1 MASLPIYWN
10 RCEGDVWGELYAINL
25 NHPHFD
31 DLHGVYMVW
40 LGGNKPAAICAG
52 SGLIREQLA
61 ERRAQPE
68 LLALRD
74 KSLLVTWAKV
84 DSVVSKSVERWLLEN
99 LRPKVANRIPD
110 SLPVEVNLP
119 GRPGQPSPDAGEPP
133 NQLFQD
139 LTGPDPAPPSVHA
152 ADSVVTEAPP
162 PTPPPAP
169 VKTPASASPSALT
182 PTSAPAAE
190 PQRLPLQGEFV
201 EMVKKARETT
211 KGGMFGGGGKAKP
224 EDEKLVSDTVQRIL
238 REAVKLRAS
247 DVHLEPLEGAL
258 RVRFRVDGIL
268 EEMMQI
274 PNSLNLR
281 IVSHVRVTCGLD
293 PERGIGTSKPEDARM
308 SLSQEGIE
316 VDLRLSTFPTPNGDK
331 AVLRLIPRN
340 SKVPAL
346 EEIGLD
352 PKITEALR
360 AVSTRPQG
368 MFIVTGPTGSGKSTT
383 LYTLL
388 QQINSPSRNI
398 VTLED
403 PIEKKIPGVNQGMIQ
418 PKAGFGFAEGL
429 RAILRQDPNVIMV
442 GEIRDLETAEIAVSA
457 SLTGHMIFTTLHTN
471 SALGAITR
479 LFDMGLEPF
488 LIASALTAVSAQRLA
503 RRVCEACAQPYEPTA
518 AEVAEVEHRVK
529 SAGIR
534 MPDGVLKNLK
544 HGIGCVACRQ
554 SGFLGRTLLF
564 EYVAIS
570 PTLRALILKKA
581 GLDDLRAAAL
591 KDGNDPLITDGLR
604 KAAGGVISIS
614 EVFRVVDSTD

>member
-1 MASLPIYWN
+1 MFFLPPNGKKLTLKGMAFNLKGLSEKLAAQRRIAEENDAKRRAEKLGLPYLDLVSVRVPTEIDAMKLVPEERARQALIVPLQLIGKKLTIAAFNPSAETAREIIDALKKTHEVSVVISSLTGIKHGWNYYQYVPKETKEITGKVEIDDKRILELAHRVASL
-10 RCEGDVWGELYAINL
+10 E
-25 NHPHFD
+25 
-31 DLHGVYMVW
+31 
-40 LGGNKPAAICAG
+40 
-52 SGLIREQLA
+52 
-61 ERRAQPE
+61 
-68 LLALRD
+68 
-74 KSLLVTWAKV
+74 
-84 DSVVSKSVERWLLEN
+84 
-99 LRPKVANRIPD
+99 
-110 SLPVEVNLP
+110 
-119 GRPGQPSPDAGEPP
+119 DAGKELATFKNPLVS
-133 NQLFQD
+133 QVLEVI
-139 LTGPDPAPPSVHA
+139 LG
-152 ADSVVTEAPP
+152 
-162 PTPPPAP
+162 
-169 VKTPASASPSALT
+169 SAL
-182 PTSAPAAE
+182 A
-190 PQRLPLQGEFV
+190 
-201 EMVKKARETT
+201 
-211 KGGMFGGGGKAKP
+211 
-224 EDEKLVSDTVQRIL
+224 
-238 REAVKLRAS
+238 LRAS
-247 DVHLEPLEGAL
+247 DVHLEPLDSAL

-274 PNSLNLR
+274 PASLNLR
-281 IVSHVRVTCGLD
+281 VVSHIRVTCGLD

-340 SKVPAL
+340 TKVPAL
-346 EEIGLD
+346 EEIGLE

-503 RRVCEACAQPYEPTA
+503 RKVCETCAQPYEPTA

-534 MPDGVLKNLK
+534 MPDSLLKSLK
-544 HGIGCVACRQ
+544 RGAGCGACRS
-554 SGFLGRTLLF
+554 SGYLGRTLLF

-570 PTLRALILKKA
+570 PALRALILKKA

-591 KDGNDPLITDGLR
+591 KDGNDPLIADGLR
-604 KAAGGVISIS
+604 KAAAGVISIS

>member
-1 MASLPIYWN
+1 MASLPVYWN

-31 DLHGVYMVW
+31 NLQGVYMVW

-68 LLALRD
+68 LQALRD

-84 DSVVSKSVERWLLEN
+84 DTVACKGVERWLLEN
-99 LRPKVANRIPD
+99 LRPKVASRIPD

-119 GRPGQPSPDAGEPP
+119 GRPGQAAPDAGEAP

-139 LTGPDPAPPSVHA
+139 LTAPDPAPPSMHA
-152 ADSVVTEAPP
+152 ADPIVAGA
-162 PTPPPAP
+162 PPPAP
-169 VKTPASASPSALT
+169 TPAPMKTPAAG
-182 PTSAPAAE
+182 AE
-190 PQRLPLQGEFV
+190 PQRLPLQAAFV
-201 EMVKKARETT
+201 EIVKRAKETT

-224 EDEKLVSDTVQRIL
+224 EEEKLVSDTAQWIL
-238 REAVKLRAS
+238 KEAVKLRAS
-247 DVHLEPLEGAL
+247 DVHLEPLESSL

-268 EEMMQI
+268 EEVLQI
-274 PNSLNLR
+274 PAALNLR
-281 IVSHVRVTCGLD
+281 VVSHIRVNCGLD

-308 SLSQEGIE
+308 SLTQEGVE

-352 PKITEALR
+352 PKITDALR

-471 SALGAITR
+471 SALGSITR

-503 RRVCEACAQPYEPTA
+503 RRVCETCAKPYEPTA

-534 MPDGVLKNLK
+534 MPDGLLKNLK
-544 HGIGCVACRQ
+544 QGAGCAACRQ
-554 SGFLGRTLLF
+554 SGYLGRALLF
-564 EYVAIS
+564 EYVGIS
-570 PTLRALILKKA
+570 PTLRSLILKKA

-591 KDGNDPLITDGLR
+591 KDGNDPLIADGLR
-604 KAAGGVISIS
+604 KAAAGVISIS

>member
-25 NHPHFD
+25 NDPHFNN
-31 DLHGVYMVW
+31 LHGVYMVW
-40 LGGNKPAAICAG
+40 LGGSKPAAICAG
-52 SGLIREQLA
+52 SGPISEMLA
-61 ERRAQPE
+61 ERRTQPE
-68 LLALRD
+68 LLALREQ
-74 KSLLVTWAKV
+74 SLLVTWAKV
-84 DSVVSKSVERWLLEN
+84 DPIASKGVERWLLEN
-99 LRPKVANRIPD
+99 LRPKIPNRIPD

-119 GRPGQPSPDAGEPP
+119 GRPGAAAPDAGDPP
-133 NQLFQD
+133 GQLFQD
-139 LTGPDPAPPSVHA
+139 LTAPEAAPPSRHA
-152 ADSVVTEAPP
+152 PDPVVAAPP
-162 PTPPPAP
+162 PPPQ
-169 VKTPASASPSALT
+169 VKTP
-182 PTSAPAAE
+182 APAAE
-190 PQRLPLQGEFV
+190 PQRLPLQAGFV
-201 EMVKKARETT
+201 DLVKRAKETT
-211 KGGMFGGGGKAKP
+211 KGGMFGGGGKPKP
-224 EDEKLVSDTVQRIL
+224 EEEKLVSDTAQWIL
-238 REAVKLRAS
+238 KEAVKLRAS
-247 DVHLEPLEGAL
+247 DVHLEPLESAL

-268 EEMMQI
+268 EEVLQI
-274 PNSLNLR
+274 PASLNLR
-281 IVSHVRVTCGLD
+281 VVSHIRVNCGLD

-308 SLSQEGIE
+308 SLTQDGVE

-352 PKITEALR
+352 PKITDALR

-471 SALGAITR
+471 SALGSITR

-503 RRVCEACAQPYEPTA
+503 RHVCGACAQPYEPTA
-518 AEVAEVEHRVK
+518 AETAEVEHRVK
-529 SAGIR
+529 SAGIK
-534 MPDGVLKNLK
+534 MPDGLLKNLK
-544 HGIGCVACRQ
+544 QGAGCGACRS
-554 SGFLGRTLLF
+554 SGYLGRALLF
-564 EYVAIS
+564 EYVAVS
-570 PTLRALILKKA
+570 PAIRSLILKKA

-591 KDGNDPLITDGLR
+591 KDGNDPLIADGLR
-604 KAAGGVISIS
+604 KAAAGTISIS